1 MLCLGVLLVSL
12 TGALTSP
19 MHMKPP
25 INRAVCDDPSFL
37 IDEETAWCYRPGSQ
51 VREGGKEVGF
61 NLSLPHVAG
70 TL

>member
-1 MLCLGVLLVSL
+1 MFCLGVLLVSL

-37 IDEETAWCYRPGSQ
+37 IDEETAWCYRPGTQ
-51 VREGGKEVGF
+51 VRREGVF
-61 NLSLPHVAG
+61 SNLSLPHVAG